1 MRARVAVAVLV
12 VAGSGCGGGQP
23 VGGGGAGSGTSAAAP
38 HKPHVKPSLLW
49 SFDPDSY
56 FSEHDFHEGSAF
68 SPELAVLCNI
78 PWHSTGGS
86 VGLVGLD
93 AKTGAVLW
101 RKTETGWLLHPPD
114 ATEPLW
120 FAPEE
125 EPQQYVPAFTKLER
139 LDPRTG
145 KVMATVALDRV
156 PEADYDIRIV
166 WSPRA
171 ALVILDDT
179 LTAFD
184 WTTGK
189 ALWHATVSRDAYL
202 FAPLV
207 RGDRLYLP
215 DKSNLV
221 VSLVDGAQ
229 IAAVPGE
236 CCTAIGSPDGKH
248 VFMRAAVDAMAEI
261 ATDGSVVRRIAGEV
275 VAASD
280 DYYAVELTV
289 PVPPGGTKTTAIY
302 AYDRDQPV
310 LTLVPSGA
318 DDFFTAVALS
328 GSYLYYFHEA
338 DATLSQVDL
347 RRPDHREV
355 VDTVGEHLVV
365 STEVVGTS
373 PAYMGTPPI
382 IERPYLFTEEWGIH
396 GYLIGDE

>member
-1 MRARVAVAVLV
+1 
-12 VAGSGCGGGQP
+12 
-23 VGGGGAGSGTSAAAP
+23 
-38 HKPHVKPSLLW
+38 VKPSALW

-68 SPELAVLCNI
+68 SAELAVLCNI
-78 PWHSTGGS
+78 PWNSSGGS

-101 RKTETGWLLHPPD
+101 RKTATGWLLHPPD

-125 EPQQYVPAFTKLER
+125 QPQQYLPAYTKLER

-145 KVMATVALDRV
+145 KVLATVTLDRT

-171 ALVILDDT
+171 ALVILRDT
-179 LTAFD
+179 LTAYD
-184 WTTGK
+184 WTSGK
-189 ALWHATVSRDAYL
+189 ALWHATVSPDAYL

-215 DKSNLV
+215 DNTNLV
-221 VSLVDGAQ
+221 LSLVDGAQ
-229 IAAVPGE
+229 VAAVPGE
-236 CCTAIGSPDGKH
+236 CCTAIGSPDGTH
-248 VFMRAAVDAMAEI
+248 VFMGAAGGAASEL
-261 ATDGSVVRRIAGEV
+261 ATDGTVVRRLTGQV
-275 VAASD
+275 VAASN
-280 DYYAVELTV
+280 DYYAIEVTAPTPGPAQPQAAKTV
-289 PVPPGGTKTTAIY
+289 AIR

-310 LTLVPSGA
+310 LALVPDGA

-328 GSYLYYFHEA
+328 GAYLYYFHAA
-338 DATLSQVDL
+338 DATLYQVDL
-347 RRPDHREV
+347 RRPDRREA

-365 STEVVGTS
+365 STEVVGTA